1 VSLSDHS
8 PLPPPARERRE
19 GFARLAPYLLLLPSL
34 LFLTA
39 LFFVPLVQTIALA
52 FHGEGGYGLANFSRM
67 ADDLNF
73 LDAVENTFSIIA
85 VVVPLQL
92 VLALGMAMMLRHIG
106 RGRDIVLWIWSI
118 PLGISDLAAGLVWL
132 AILTDHGYLNTLLF
146 RMGLIAGPESWLTYE
161 TPTALF
167 VAIVVAETWRATAIV
182 LVIVVAGVQLL
193 PREYGEAAEVFGA
206 TPWQRFTRIT
216 LPLLKPSIQTALILR
231 TVLAFEMFALVLSLG
246 GRNFPVLVSEAY
258 QWQYVNQD
266 TGVAAAYAVVVML
279 VSLAAT
285 LVYLRVLRTPR
296 EQLP

>member
-1 VSLSDHS
+1 V
-8 PLPPPARERRE
+8 
-19 GFARLAPYLLLLPSL
+19 
-34 LFLTA
+34 LFLAA

-52 FHGEGGYGLANFSRM
+52 FHGGNAWSLANFTRM

-73 LDAVENTFSIIA
+73 RDAVLNTFSIVVI
-85 VVVPLQL
+85 VVPLQL
-92 VLALGMAMMLRHIG
+92 AIALGMAMMLRHIQ
-106 RGRDIVLWIWSI
+106 RFRDIVLWIWSI

-132 AILTDHGYLNTLLF
+132 AILNDQGYLNSLLF
-146 RMGLIAGPESWLTYE
+146 RLGLVDGPQSWLTYE
-161 TPTALF
+161 TPAALF
-167 VAIVVAETWRATAIV
+167 AAIVVAEAWRATAIV
-182 LVIVVAGVQLL
+182 LVILVAGVQLL

-206 TPWQRFTRIT
+206 TPWQRFIRIT

-258 QWQYVNQD
+258 QWQYANQD

-279 VSLAAT
+279 VSLVAT

-296 EQLP
+296 EQML

>member
-1 VSLSDHS
+1 MQS
-8 PLPPPARERRE
+8 
-19 GFARLAPYLLLLPSL
+19 RLMPYLLVLPSL

-39 LFFVPLVQTIALA
+39 LFFVPLLQTIALA
-52 FHGEGGYGLANFSRM
+52 FHGGGDWTLSNFTRM

-73 LDAVENTFSIIA
+73 GDAVVNTFSVVL

-92 VLALGMAMMLRHIG
+92 AIALGMAMMLRHVE

-118 PLGISDLAAGLVWL
+118 PLGISDLAAGLLWL
-132 AILTDHGYLNTLLF
+132 AILNDHGYLNSLLF
-146 RMGLIAGPESWLTYE
+146 RLGLIAGPQSYLTYE

-182 LVIVVAGVQLL
+182 LVILVAGVQLL
-193 PREYGEAAEVFGA
+193 PREYGEAADVFGA
-206 TPWQRFTRIT
+206 TSWQRFTRIT
-216 LPLLKPSIQTALILR
+216 LPLLRPSIQTALILR

-258 QWQYVNQD
+258 QWQYVSQD
-266 TGVAAAYAVVVML
+266 SGVAATYAIVVML

-296 EQLP
+296 EQML